1 VTAPGRSPGA
11 VIAVIAVAAAGAGC
25 GKKPTH
31 QRAGDAAAVEVVTAP
46 AALDAGSRGA
56 SEEIEPNDSD
66 DVATVLA
73 PGATVHGKIDP
84 DGDVDRYRIDVTQAG
99 ALAVMVDGHDALDA
113 VLEIAD
119 AGGTVI
125 ARSDRAGARVREGVP
140 NLGVTPGRYTAIVT
154 AKKPPPPPPPKKRGT
169 RHPPPEPPRPAGGPY
184 EITASLVTSAA
195 GAAAGTAAGPAAGFE
210 HEPDDDRGEA
220 NDLIAGDTAGGYIG
234 WAGDADVW
242 KIPLEALSAR
252 NALDIE
258 LSAVDGVAL
267 TLEIS
272 DGIGKPLAT
281 RKGARG
287 APLVVR
293 GFVPV
298 IPASAPPFH
307 YLTIRGDRS
316 NPETAYQLRA
326 TARLIAPDA
335 EIEPNDTP
343 ETAMAMPADRKSLH
357 ARWSTGDVDCF
368 AVAPEDTA
376 RTLDISIDMPSD
388 LDLALD
394 VLIDGKLSS
403 RADHPGKGAAEKLVV
418 AVPAGARAVVRVHS
432 EVPGDGSYD
441 LVVNE
446 GSSAP

>member
-1 VTAPGRSPGA
+1 MTAARRPPGA
-11 VIAVIAVAAAGAGC
+11 VIAVIAVVAAGAGC

-46 AALDAGSRGA
+46 AALDAGAHGT
-56 SEEIEPNDSD
+56 SEEIEPNDGD

-73 PGATVHGKIDP
+73 LGASVHGKIDP

-99 ALAVMVDGHDALDA
+99 VLAVMVDGHDALDA

-125 ARSDRAGARVREGVP
+125 ARSDRAGARGREGVP

-154 AKKPPPPPPPKKRGT
+154 AKKSPSPPPPKKRGT
-169 RHPPPEPPRPAGGPY
+169 RHPPPEPLRPAGGPY
-184 EITASLVTSAA
+184 EITASLVT
-195 GAAAGTAAGPAAGFE
+195 PAAGFE
-210 HEPDDDRGEA
+210 HEPDDDRGQA
-220 NDLIAGDTAGGYIG
+220 NDLIAGDTASGYLG

-252 NALDIE
+252 NALDLE
-258 LSAVDGVAL
+258 LSAVEGVAL

-272 DGIGKPLAT
+272 DGIGRPLAA

-293 GFVPV
+293 GFVPAV
-298 IPASAPPFH
+298 PASAPPFH
-307 YLTIRGDRS
+307 YLTVKGDRS

-326 TARLIAPDA
+326 TAQLIAPDA